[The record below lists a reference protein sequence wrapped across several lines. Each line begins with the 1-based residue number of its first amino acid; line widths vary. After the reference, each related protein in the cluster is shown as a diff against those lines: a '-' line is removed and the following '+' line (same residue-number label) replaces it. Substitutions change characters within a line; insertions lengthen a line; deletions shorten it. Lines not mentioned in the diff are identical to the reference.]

1 MEKKY
6 TCPMHPEVVSD
17 QPGKCPKCGMDL
29 VSRSELSDQRSDMTS
44 ESEKGLGKLTW
55 RNYIPLATI
64 IILIIGVAKAIS
76 FNDFL
81 AGNFS
86 IFKFIEYFMIGFFL
100 VFGGFKLL
108 DLKGFA
114 EGYRMYDLLAM
125 RLPVYGYV
133 YPFIELF
140 FGFAMIL
147 GLAQTPVLWAEV
159 IVMSFSGLGVLIK
172 ILKREKFKCVCLG
185 TTLKVPLTTVT
196 LIEDFGMATLA
207 LLLLFS

>member
-1 MEKKY
+1 
-6 TCPMHPEVVSD
+6 MHPEVVSD
-17 QPGKCPKCGMDL
+17 QPGKCPKCGMEL
-29 VSRSELSDQRSDMTS
+29 VQTSEISDQRSDMTS

-55 RNYIPLATI
+55 RNYLPLAII
-64 IILIIGVAKAIS
+64 IILIIGTAKAIS

-147 GLAQTPVLWAEV
+147 GFATEAVLWAEV
-159 IVMSFSGLGVLIK
+159 LVMTFSGVGVLLK
-172 ILKREKFKCVCLG
+172 ILKKEKFKCVCLG
-185 TTLKVPLTTVT
+185 TILKVPLTTVT
-196 LIEDFGMATLA
+196 LIEDFGMAALA
-207 LLLLFS
+207 AMLLIAT